1 MRNLVYD
8 VSISLDGYISGLDSN
23 INGFV
28 PDGYGVDQYFRDLKN
43 FDTVIMGK
51 TPLNLKISSYENGL

>member
-1 MRNLVYD
+1 MYD
-8 VSISLDGYISGLDSN
+8 VSISIDGYISGLDSN

-28 PDGYGVDQYFRDLKN
+28 PDGNGVDQYFRDLKN

-51 TPLNLKISSYENGL
+51 NTFEFENFQL